1 MICHPTP
8 KINIGLNVLRK
19 REDGFHDIET
29 LFYPV
34 DAFHDELSIVRSKTF
49 SINIEGAYWNPMGD
63 ITAKAWRLMADEYG
77 IGPVAIRM
85 IKHIPVGAGLGG
97 GSADGACALGML
109 NELFELNLPTQR
121 LEQLAGRLGADCA
134 FFIKGV
140 PQWGSGIGDILEPAD
155 IDLSDYEIR
164 IAIPSGVHVNTA
176 EAYKGLTPHETSEPL
191 RDVVSLPVEQWRGRV
206 VNDFEATVFAAHP
219 EIAAL
224 KEQMYRDGAVYASMS
239 GSGAAVYGIFSTTP
253 RNLGGRSPKM
263 SIFGL

>member
-1 MICHPTP
+1 MICYPTP

-19 REDGFHDIET
+19 RTDGFHDIET

-34 DAFHDELSIVRSKTF
+34 DCFHDELSIVKSKTF
-49 SINIEGAYWNPMGD
+49 SISIEGAYWNPMRD
-63 ITAKAWRLMADEYG
+63 LTAKAWQLMADEYG

-97 GSADGACALGML
+97 GSADAACALGML
-109 NELFELNLPTQR
+109 SELFELSLPTAR

-134 FFIKGV
+134 FFIQGT
-140 PQWGSGIGDILEPAD
+140 PQWGSGKGDILEPAQL
-155 IDLSDYEIR
+155 DLSAYEIR
-164 IAIPSGVHVNTA
+164 IAIPDGVHVNTA

-191 RDVVSLPVEQWRGRV
+191 RELLKLPVDQWRGHV
-206 VNDFEATVFAAHP
+206 VNDFEDSVFPAHP

-239 GSGAAVYGIFSTTP
+239 GSGAAVYGLFCE
-253 RNLGGRSPKM
+253 
-263 SIFGL
+263 